1 MMILQDHTLLLISLV
16 WVVIWFVFYFGGT
29 RTSTHP
35 VHPQLQ
41 SYSILTFVLIFVFY
55 TILHTQG
62 ATLASDAQTY
72 ASMALVL
79 IGGILMITARI
90 KMRTLTALE
99 ILTAKNT
106 QYSEDGIYTHLQHP
120 MYAGIIAILFGSL
133 CLYPGLPAFLL
144 ILVICYCI
152 HKKIELE

>member
-1 MMILQDHTLLLISLV
+1 MILQDHTLLLISLV

-41 SYSILTFVLIFVFY
+41 TYSILTFVLIFIFY
-55 TILHTQG
+55 TIQHTQG
-62 ATLASDAQTY
+62 PTLAVDLQIY
-72 ASMALVL
+72 ASIALVL
-79 IGGILMITARI
+79 LGAYLMISARL

-133 CLYPGLPAFLL
+133 CIFPGLPAFLV